1 MKLYEKFNFLT
12 CIILFY
18 SYSLSV
24 GAKEKVIIIADEI
37 SVSNQGVKLIATGN
51 VKIQYGDYQLNTTEL
66 TYDKEKNLLSANHPI
81 ELKNKNV
88 FKIIA
93 SSAEISD
100 DFKKII
106 ASHASALIEKT
117 FYVRSQKMVRFK
129 NGQSS
134 FYSSIGTTCEVC
146 PSSPVPM
153 WQIKSEMIRHDS
165 KKHQLHFKNARM
177 EFLGLPV
184 FYTPYLRIP
193 EPGVKR
199 ATGLLTPKIL
209 TSDLLGVGLKQPF
222 YLNLSRS
229 SDVTFSLLKTSKTEK
244 KLKPQLNFKLSDK
257 DLLVVDSIAKYYSI
271 NIDSGEINWSKNSTY
286 PFNSEIK
293 KYKDKFFVVDY
304 KNTLRC
310 YYVDDG
316 SECWNLQ
323 TEDSFTISNSKFS
336 LIIIEDMVIFN
347 NSIGDITAVDI
358 ETGMITWQLPTQ
370 SSSIINETYN
380 FKISKLVS
388 DNKSIYFSNNK
399 NEFYSIDV
407 KTGVT
412 NWINDINS
420 NLTPIIIG
428 NLLFTV
434 SNNGYLYVIEKDKGN
449 IIRITDLYINY
460 KIKKRKN
467 INPVGFAI
475 GNSKLFLTNTD
486 GNMIF
491 VDLRLGNITGIEK
504 VTGNLTSKP
513 FIFNQNLFVIRNG
526 SIVQYN

>member
-1 MKLYEKFNFLT
+1 MNRLAVLILSFFLVNNCSFNENSGIWKDKQKALEDQKN
-12 CIILFY
+12 I
-18 SYSLSV
+18 
-24 GAKEKVIIIADEI
+24 EKVFLDKELVTSEFNQELEIDLANIKTNNKIIDNKNNFGSQNYEGLFNKVGNYKF
-37 SVSNQGVKLIATGN
+37 SKLEN
-51 VKIQYGDYQLNTTEL
+51 VNQLNFKPIFL
-66 TYDKEKNLLSANHPI
+66 DNGLIFFDKKGS
-81 ELKNKNV
+81 
-88 FKIIA
+88 IIRF
-93 SSAEISD
+93 D
-100 DFKKII
+100 N
-106 ASHASALIEKT
+106 
-117 FYVRSQKMVRFK
+117 SQKILWKK
-129 NGQSS
+129 NH
-134 FYSSIGTTCEVC
+134 Y
-146 PSSPVPM
+146 
-153 WQIKSEMIRHDS
+153 
-165 KKHQLHFKNARM
+165 
-177 EFLGLPV
+177 
-184 FYTPYLRIP
+184 
-193 EPGVKR
+193 
-199 ATGLLTPKIL
+199 
-209 TSDLLGVGLKQPF
+209 
-222 YLNLSRS
+222 
-229 SDVTFSLLKTSKTEK
+229 SKTEK
-244 KLKPQLNFKLSDK
+244 KLKPQLNFKLSGK

-271 NIDSGEINWSKNSTY
+271 NIDSGEINWSKNSSY

-428 NLLFTV
+428 SLLFTV

>member
-1 MKLYEKFNFLT
+1 MNRLAVLILSFFLVNNCSFNENSGIWKDKQKALEDQKN
-12 CIILFY
+12 I
-18 SYSLSV
+18 
-24 GAKEKVIIIADEI
+24 EKVFLDKELVTSEFNQELEIDLANIKTNNKIIDNKNNFGSQNYEGLFNKVGNYKF
-37 SVSNQGVKLIATGN
+37 SKLEN
-51 VKIQYGDYQLNTTEL
+51 VNQLNFKPIFL
-66 TYDKEKNLLSANHPI
+66 DNGLIFFDKKGS
-81 ELKNKNV
+81 
-88 FKIIA
+88 IIRF
-93 SSAEISD
+93 D
-100 DFKKII
+100 N
-106 ASHASALIEKT
+106 
-117 FYVRSQKMVRFK
+117 SQKILWKK
-129 NGQSS
+129 NH
-134 FYSSIGTTCEVC
+134 Y
-146 PSSPVPM
+146 
-153 WQIKSEMIRHDS
+153 
-165 KKHQLHFKNARM
+165 
-177 EFLGLPV
+177 
-184 FYTPYLRIP
+184 
-193 EPGVKR
+193 
-199 ATGLLTPKIL
+199 
-209 TSDLLGVGLKQPF
+209 
-222 YLNLSRS
+222 
-229 SDVTFSLLKTSKTEK
+229 SKTEK
-244 KLKPQLNFKLSDK
+244 KLKPQLNFKLSGK